1 MRRVLVLGP
10 GGSGKS
16 TLARRLGGRLGVP
29 VIHMDAEFWLPG
41 WRRPSVAGWE
51 RHVDELVSREAWVM
65 DGAHRDSLERALA
78 RADLAVLL
86 DPAPPVLIWRLLRRR
101 WSRHRRPDVR
111 VPERL
116 TGAFLLETWT
126 YRRRIKPGVVSA
138 TRESGVPLVTLR
150 TRGDVDGWIEGV
162 RG

>member
-1 MRRVLVLGP
+1 
-10 GGSGKS
+10 
-16 TLARRLGGRLGVP
+16 
-29 VIHMDAEFWLPG
+29 
-41 WRRPSVAGWE
+41 
-51 RHVDELVSREAWVM
+51 M